1 MSFAT
6 ALAVTALGAAI
17 YLLSH
22 PARIFATVAVIVA
35 GLQVAMAQGWATFG
49 IKGVSLVLSS
59 AVVLAICGAILFAKT
74 SSKLQVAAATL
85 ISFVGAL
92 QLLGALGVI

>member
-1 MSFAT
+1 MSLAT

-17 YLLSH
+17 YLLTH
-22 PARIFATVAVIVA
+22 PARIYATVAAIVA

-59 AVVLAICGAILFAKT
+59 AVVLTACGVILFGKT

-85 ISFVGAL
+85 ITFVGAL
-92 QLLGALGVI
+92 QLLGAIGVF

>member
-22 PARIFATVAVIVA
+22 PARIYATVAVIVA

-49 IKGVSLVLSS
+49 IRGVSLVLSS